1 MSCVNI
7 SKLLTVARPLVYRL
21 KIRPKQTNLVML
33 SGWISSNMCQVFGP
47 QLTQSMCSRKDH
59 YPGHESSSQRSQR
72 KKIKSPSFSSFVK
85 LVLLYF
91 IFPPISHTSLY
102 TLLKFMLEKNI
113 ITNLYLKVQCL
124 SYLIKH
130 F

>member
-21 KIRPKQTNLVML
+21 KTRSKQTNLVML
-33 SGWISSNMCQVFGP
+33 SGLISSSMYQVFGP
-47 QLTQSMCSRKDH
+47 QCSRKDH

-91 IFPPISHTSLY
+91 IFPPISDTSLY

-124 SYLIKH
+124 SY
-130 F
+130 